1 MSLVFDRVPLVY
13 SRAAANLTWEDIGS
27 DKFTQLKEHPLKP
40 VKARDTDMPL
50 HLPNNEMP
58 SVITTLCHDSSM
70 LLPSKGTISE
80 VLNPGLFF
88 ASSQRISFTKYSFK
102 FRLTCEMVLDFQN

>member
-1 MSLVFDRVPLVY
+1 VSFSTDGKQQMSLVFDRVPLVY

-58 SVITTLCHDSSM
+58 SVITTLCHEQLTIMHASM
-70 LLPSKGTISE
+70 AIRKKM
-80 VLNPGLFF
+80 
-88 ASSQRISFTKYSFK
+88 QH
-102 FRLTCEMVLDFQN
+102 D